1 MNSLIDR
8 EKYKFIYNGIL
19 LTCFYSPV
27 VFALLLFSY
36 LILFFKI
43 KNKLKIILYIIIKYI
58 IIKKQ

>member
-19 LTCFYSPV
+19 LAFFYSPV